1 MNWLKRTMNKIKN
14 PEKNKKLTEWQEK
27 YEDAKNKY
35 ADNLND
41 MQTFERYYE
50 GDRFVAGN
58 PNSNKAVT
66 KQAINVRNIVY
77 ELVESQIDTSVPQPK
92 VTAIHAEDAELAK
105 KIEQFL
111 ENEIRLLNFKSL
123 NDLQERIV
131 PVQGG
136 DYFLVEWDN
145 SKGYHCNIGDLAVT
159 TVHPRNVIPQ
169 PGIVD
174 VDEMDY
180 IFTRSSQTKEY
191 IKRRFDKDV
200 TDEHES
206 DMEIRDGVT
215 SDDIVT
221 LVTAYYKNKD
231 GGVGLFRWCG
241 DVVLEDLEDYQARQ
255 IEVCEKCG
263 LPKPNDSDECSC
275 GCKKFK
281 KQNDD
286 VEKIKLY
293 KEVTEINVMTGEMET
308 TDKEE
313 EVEVPYYK
321 PNSYPIIL
329 RKNISRDKHL
339 LGYSDVSAIKDQQ
352 ETIKKLGS
360 KITEKLLKGGSYVTL
375 PEGLGVETTD
385 EEFKVI
391 RIANPSQKTLIDVIT
406 VQADCTQDRIVLEE
420 NYSWAKST
428 LGITDSFQGKYDSS
442 ALSGTAKQYSINQ
455 AAGRLES
462 KRVMKNEAYSY
473 LYEMMFK
480 FALAYADQPIPV
492 TTKGTDGEMIYSHFD
507 KRDFLKI
514 DDAEQFYWCDEFI
527 FETDPTST
535 LLVNREAMWNQA
547 DLKLQSGAFGQLG
560 DLETNYL
567 YWLEQERNSYPHA
580 GEIKSIIE
588 QRLNEQKQALEQQ
601 SAQPSEDEMIAML
614 GGNEN
619 GMSEMQM

>member
-1 MNWLKRTMNKIKN
+1 MEKVKD
-14 PEKNKKLTEWQEK
+14 PEKNKKLVKWQGK
-27 YEDAKNKY
+27 YEVAKSKY
-35 ADNLND
+35 SDVLSMMETN
-41 MQTFERYYE
+41 EKYYE
-50 GDRFVAGN
+50 GDRHVTGN
-58 PNSNKAVT
+58 PNSNRPST
-66 KQAINVRNIVY
+66 KQAINVRNICY
-77 ELVESQIDTSVPQPK
+77 ELVESQVDTSIPMPK
-92 VTAIHAEDAELAK
+92 VTAIHEEDMELAK
-105 KIEQFL
+105 KIEHFL
-111 ENEIRLLNFKSL
+111 ENEIRILGFKEL

-136 DYFLVEWDN
+136 DFFLVEWDN
-145 SKGYHCNIGDLAVT
+145 NKGYHCNIGDLEVT
-159 TVHPRNVIPQ
+159 TEHPRNVIPQ
-169 PGIVD
+169 PGVTDINK
-174 VDEMDY
+174 MDY

-191 IKRRFDKDV
+191 IKRRFNKDV
-200 TDEHES
+200 EDEEETDK
-206 DMEIRDGVT
+206 EIRNGVA

-221 LVTAYYKNKD
+221 LVTAYYRNEK
-231 GGVGLFRWCG
+231 GGIGLFRWCG

-255 IEVCEKCG
+255 KEVCEKCG
-263 LPKPNDSDECSC
+263 RTKVNGEDTCECGS
-275 GCKKFK
+275 KKFK
-281 KQNDD
+281 KEEDN

-293 KEVTEINVMTGEMET
+293 KDITEIDVTTGEMVNT
-308 TDKEE
+308 QKEE

-321 PNSYPIIL
+321 PSEFPLIL

-339 LGYSDVSAIKDQQ
+339 LGSSDITAIADQQ

-375 PEGLGVETTD
+375 PNGKGVETTD
-385 EEFKVI
+385 EEFKII
-391 RIANPSQKTLIDVIT
+391 RIDNPAEKNLIDVIT
-406 VQADCTQDRIVLEE
+406 VQADCGQDRVVLEE

-462 KRVMKNEAYSY
+462 KRVMKNEAYSK

-480 FALAYADQPIPV
+480 FALAYADQPIPISMQD
-492 TTKGTDGEMIYSHFD
+492 TDGQMVYAHFD
-507 KRDFLKI
+507 KKDFLKI
-514 DDAEQFYWCDEFI
+514 DDAETFYWNDEFI

-547 DLKLQSGAFGQLG
+547 DMKLQSGAFGQLG

-588 QRLNEQKQALEQQ
+588 QRLQEQKAQQ
-601 SAQPSEDEMIAML
+601 EMMMQQQMAAQMPQE
-614 GGNEN
+614 GVPN
-619 GMSEMQM
+619 GMPEM